1 MAASASEDPRFR
13 FGHDTA
19 HHTSMGRVLFESLSG
34 QTFKVDFRY
43 IKEEADTPYLAFPRF
58 YLDWGAA

>member
-1 MAASASEDPRFR
+1 
-13 FGHDTA
+13 
-19 HHTSMGRVLFESLSG
+19 MGRVLFESLSG

-43 IKEEADTPYLAFPRF
+43 IKEEADAPYLAFPRF